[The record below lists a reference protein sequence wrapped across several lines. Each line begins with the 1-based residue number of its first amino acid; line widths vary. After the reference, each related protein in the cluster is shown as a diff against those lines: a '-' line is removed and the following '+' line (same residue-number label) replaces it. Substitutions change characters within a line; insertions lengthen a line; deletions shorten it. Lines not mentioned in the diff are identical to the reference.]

1 MLDVP
6 LWMIRE
12 HTQGKKLRIIFN
24 LVVAAVVVVGAVIV
38 VDLGSGDKRFGEGRR
53 GAEVQI
59 LHWESRSEGGGQ
71 VGKSFITK
79 RKVRKQKLLRRYTSH
94 VMIRYAIDIDIDIDI
109 Y

>member
-1 MLDVP
+1 
-6 LWMIRE
+6 MIRE

-59 LHWESRSEGGGQ
+59 LHWESRSEGGGRSS
-71 VGKSFITK
+71 GKEFYNKTK
-79 RKVRKQKLLRRYTSH
+79 SKKTETT
-94 VMIRYAIDIDIDIDI
+94 A
-109 Y
+109 

>member
-1 MLDVP
+1 
-6 LWMIRE
+6 MIRE

-59 LHWESRSEGGGQ
+59 LHWESRSEGGGGQ

-94 VMIRYAIDIDIDIDI
+94 VMIRSAIHIDIDIDI